1 MFGCRLDRPSVVLL
15 KVAADQEGSAPPWRG
30 HQGLSWDRGSCV
42 QAAEGLFAQ
51 LMAPGLCPP
60 GVIYGYAGQ
69 ENPSLG
75 IREEESGKQM
85 LGSWT
90 TLKCPMMPLDW
101 GLGILETPDQ
111 AL

>member
-1 MFGCRLDRPSVVLL
+1 MDM
-15 KVAADQEGSAPPWRG
+15 Q
-30 HQGLSWDRGSCV
+30 
-42 QAAEGLFAQ
+42 
-51 LMAPGLCPP
+51 
-60 GVIYGYAGQ
+60 GQ

-75 IREEESGKQM
+75 IGEEESGKQM

-111 AL
+111 APQSKSSKCYQLKMYESTSASYAQKYPCLHSGNLPNMSDHKDGTKSQ